1 MHFDTIFNIRRTV
14 FWEGGTESSN
24 TKMDGPAQ
32 HAILF
37 PAMTMYEKRLV
48 IRTVRPLNNTLQQLL
63 YMTQL
68 LSILVY
74 K

>member
-1 MHFDTIFNIRRTV
+1 MHFVTMSVFSTTYGEQF
-14 FWEGGTESSN
+14 FWERSN
-24 TKMDGPAQ
+24 TKMDGPEQ

-37 PAMTMYEKRLV
+37 PGMTMYEKLLV
-48 IRTVRPLNNTLQQLL
+48 IITVRPLNNTLQQLL
-63 YMTQL
+63 YMTPF